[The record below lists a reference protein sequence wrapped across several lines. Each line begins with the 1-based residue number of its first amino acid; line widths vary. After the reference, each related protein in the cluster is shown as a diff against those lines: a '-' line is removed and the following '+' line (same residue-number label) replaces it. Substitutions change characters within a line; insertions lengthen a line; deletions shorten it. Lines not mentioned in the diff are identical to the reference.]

1 LQLTAKKIN
10 SSIIAV
16 SNAISDGY
24 MILLISDTRWQDKK
38 VVLSCFYTIGVFS
51 KTSRMLRLAGLYG
64 RQGFLFSVNMQLTVE
79 RLEWLNIVLL
89 I

>member
-24 MILLISDTRWQDKK
+24 MILLISDTRRQDKK
-38 VVLSCFYTIGVFS
+38 VVLSCFYTTGVFS
-51 KTSRMLRLAGLYG
+51 KTPGCCALLVCTAGKV
-64 RQGFLFSVNMQLTVE
+64 FIFC
-79 RLEWLNIVLL
+79 
-89 I
+89 